1 MLSHNCLILDYTN
14 ILIEVTVEINPH
26 CSITFSFFA
35 IMVMVS
41 SDVMERDYFVGDC
54 DFFILF
60 FTYTIIM
67 AVLNIEV
74 LQEIVEKLPKDFT
87 VEFED
92 REGVACQL
100 SDDISVKVSE
110 KKLVFRK
117 Y

>member
-1 MLSHNCLILDYTN
+1 
-14 ILIEVTVEINPH
+14 
-26 CSITFSFFA
+26 
-35 IMVMVS
+35 
-41 SDVMERDYFVGDC
+41 
-54 DFFILF
+54 
-60 FTYTIIM
+60 M